1 MKPGLSWILIALS
14 FISLM
19 GFGFSGLLV
28 SQSHARR
35 VKRDARMQ
43 EAVKPFR
50 RIRYAEMRAFTPAPR
65 NEKSLIETTT
75 GLFGF
80 NLARTDQ
87 YPVPWW
93 AVLLGALV
101 ICRLIAGFE
110 VDVVGDIAL
119 VDVPLVWI
127 GICRLFF
134 GWAVTRRKTAMIRQ
148 FPDALD
154 MIIRSIRV
162 GIPVLGAIGTVARE
176 AQPPTSQ
183 EFTKL
188 GNDLAVGVP
197 LDKAVTAL
205 ADRNDLAEFRFF
217 ATAIGLQAQTGG
229 GLSDTLESLAD
240 LIRKRIALK
249 ERGHALSSE
258 ARTSALILGSLPIVM
273 GLGLWAMNPGYMQVL
288 WTTSEGRMVMGAA
301 MISLLCGAI
310 TMKVIIS
317 RSLT

>member
-1 MKPGLSWILIALS
+1 
-14 FISLM
+14 
-19 GFGFSGLLV
+19 
-28 SQSHARR
+28 
-35 VKRDARMQ
+35 
-43 EAVKPFR
+43 
-50 RIRYAEMRAFTPAPR
+50 
-65 NEKSLIETTT
+65 
-75 GLFGF
+75 
-80 NLARTDQ
+80 
-87 YPVPWW
+87 
-93 AVLLGALV
+93 
-101 ICRLIAGFE
+101 
-110 VDVVGDIAL
+110 
-119 VDVPLVWI
+119 
-127 GICRLFF
+127 
-134 GWAVTRRKTAMIRQ
+134 MIRQ